1 MQERITELKAEGY
14 RIIYLDECL
23 ITTKALLMSDYT
35 NLNTKHRIPMTKV
48 SQPAYQVILAISEE
62 NGLEHCGYYT
72 KSGDTKRF
80 KEYINELYVANK
92 DAKIAVLMDNLGV
105 HKSPEVRQLM
115 DELDIPA
122 IYNVPYQPDFNPA
135 EACFSKIKNYF
146 RRKKLNLL
154 VNEIE
159 FDSQELVKEAVGQL
173 TQDDIESCIRYS
185 LHLIYR

>member
-1 MQERITELKAEGY
+1 MYSIHKIKRKRIKLTKEIQPDKEQYYEGWRMGMQERITELKAEGY

-35 NLNTKHRIPMTKV
+35 NLNTKHRIQMAKV

-80 KEYINELYVANK
+80 KEYINEPYVANK

-105 HKSPEVRQLM
+105 HKSP
-115 DELDIPA
+115 
-122 IYNVPYQPDFNPA
+122 
-135 EACFSKIKNYF
+135 
-146 RRKKLNLL
+146 
-154 VNEIE
+154 
-159 FDSQELVKEAVGQL
+159 
-173 TQDDIESCIRYS
+173 
-185 LHLIYR
+185 